1 MTPAAGGAGSSS
13 EAPREMPPHSPG
25 RGCGRW
31 DPARSPGFAGLGV
44 RNVYKPFTV
53 GIHKQACVFS
63 FCGIFPALS
72 CFAVVLTSN
81 GSPYVT
87 DVDQILSYLL

>member
-13 EAPREMPPHSPG
+13 EAPG
-25 RGCGRW
+25 RCRRTAQGEGVAAGTR
-31 DPARSPGFAGLGV
+31 PAALALQGSGV

-53 GIHKQACVFS
+53 GIHKQVCVFS